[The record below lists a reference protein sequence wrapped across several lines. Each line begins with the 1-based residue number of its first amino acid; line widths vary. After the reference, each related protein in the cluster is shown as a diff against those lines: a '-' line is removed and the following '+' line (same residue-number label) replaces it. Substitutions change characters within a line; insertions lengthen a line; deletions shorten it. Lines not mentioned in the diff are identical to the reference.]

1 MEDLIK
7 QYTEAVELN
16 CRIFDELGDD
26 INELI
31 ENYDMERADCKRRHN
46 DIKNSSEIRLRKTGD
61 YVFQDGLLLISEWD
75 CLEYCF
81 TMASNVLCIY
91 NGYLIPA
98 IQQKIGLW
106 GFDIF
111 MNPNIEEVKREVN
124 EISYTSPLL
133 TNIECFC
140 VLNLLDD
147 SAQRK
152 IIPMGGKNGSRLYQ
166 CLKAGNQ
173 KEFINL
179 LDDVDDTSLLRVY
192 LATRISTLPSMQ
204 EYVSEYISEGL
215 ESGDDNVRCSV
226 YSLGSNL
233 SSLIDSAQAF
243 LDSPSKE
250 QFYEMLSS
258 FKIGLRDAH
267 GRILDTLNDASI
279 HPLKLKEAKAVYE
292 RAKFIFG
299 TDEPTQFD
307 FKPFD
312 LQIGTIVMSESGI
325 YAIHRY
331 LEDNP
336 DEATDERKV
345 DAAVPYLTNKTAED
359 EDYSCYFAPV
369 APPVNYS
376 QMRKIAMLLAGK
388 EIVGKSIIE
397 SQTRYIQPKDVTR
410 FCYFF
415 LHKCDSPDDL
425 RKVDFSYPIQWLD
438 GWESL
443 KYLISRLYK
452 NFGSLPSNLAENV
465 VEAFRFKLQKSSSKL
480 KKGQMSVKTFKH
492 SKPIIKIISDED
504 ELRIDEILKE
514 VGM

>member
-1 MEDLIK
+1 
-7 QYTEAVELN
+7 
-16 CRIFDELGDD
+16 
-26 INELI
+26 
-31 ENYDMERADCKRRHN
+31 
-46 DIKNSSEIRLRKTGD
+46 
-61 YVFQDGLLLISEWD
+61 
-75 CLEYCF
+75 
-81 TMASNVLCIY
+81 
-91 NGYLIPA
+91 
-98 IQQKIGLW
+98 
-106 GFDIF
+106 

-215 ESGDDNVRCSV
+215 ERGDDNVRCSV

-369 APPVNYS
+369 APPVN
-376 QMRKIAMLLAGK
+376 L
-388 EIVGKSIIE
+388 
-397 SQTRYIQPKDVTR
+397 
-410 FCYFF
+410 
-415 LHKCDSPDDL
+415 
-425 RKVDFSYPIQWLD
+425 
-438 GWESL
+438 
-443 KYLISRLYK
+443 
-452 NFGSLPSNLAENV
+452 
-465 VEAFRFKLQKSSSKL
+465 
-480 KKGQMSVKTFKH
+480 
-492 SKPIIKIISDED
+492 
-504 ELRIDEILKE
+504 
-514 VGM
+514 